1 MGLLN
6 NICKD
11 ENIKL
16 IEFTDEISEMLT
28 NSTNFKGAGRA
39 VAQGDNKYIFFDST
53 AQYWE
58 KRFIVAHEVAHHLLG
73 HLRTDTTI
81 TPQDRE
87 NEANIF
93 ASVLVGLLIFK
104 EYESR
109 GI

>member
-53 AQYWE
+53 APYWE
-58 KRFIVAHEVAHHLLG
+58 KRFIVAHEIGHHLLG
-73 HLRTDTTI
+73 HLKNTDLSYGGM
-81 TPQDRE
+81 E
-87 NEANIF
+87 MESNIF
-93 ASVLVGLLIFK
+93 ASVIIGLLLFK